1 MTSSPD
7 SASNTAPAQVRQT
20 RQQFVNPED
29 YLSYELAKA
38 VRQLPP
44 LYTRLL
50 AVSLSFLVFGAVAWA
65 YFSKIDEVAVTSGE
79 LIPSTQVRPVR
90 ALEGGVISQILVE
103 EGQDVQQGEIL
114 IIQDPALSNAEVE
127 RLQEASDLI
136 QQDIDRLTT
145 ELNGSGSTGIGL
157 QDQLISARL
166 QEFDTR
172 QASATA
178 EVERLGAAIEES
190 QARLARTKANL
201 ANARQLLGTAQEREE
216 RLRSLLDGAI
226 PQLDYLTAQ
235 DQLTEAQDRVASLE
249 QEIDVQQ
256 QSVRQAERA
265 YDAAQQEGDR
275 LASSR
280 RTEILTQLNQRQE
293 ELVNVQGQLKQA
305 NVRAEG
311 QTITAPISGRI
322 YNLQATLGERTIEP
336 GEELL
341 SILPNDGD
349 LLLEVKILN
358 RDIGFIQ
365 TGMQAK
371 VKIATFPFQEFG
383 TIDGE
388 VVQISPNATVDEQL
402 GPVFS
407 ARIQLTRATMP
418 LKGEEVQLVPGMAAT
433 GDIVTRQKTVL
444 TFLTEPITRR
454 FSDAFSVR

>member
-7 SASNTAPAQVRQT
+7 TVNTAPAQTRQT

-50 AVSLSFLVFGAVAWA
+50 AASLSALVFGAIAWA

-90 ALEGGVISQILVE
+90 ALDGGVISQILVE
-103 EGQDVQQGEIL
+103 EGQEVKEGEIL
-114 IIQDPALSNAEVE
+114 IIQDPALSDAEVD
-127 RLQEASDLI
+127 RLQKASDLI
-136 QQDIDRLTT
+136 QQDVNRLTA
-145 ELNGSGSTGIGL
+145 ELHGSGSTGIIL

-166 QEFDTR
+166 QEFDNR

-178 EVERLGAAIEES
+178 EVQRLAAAIEES
-190 QARLARTKANL
+190 RARLLRTEANL
-201 ANARQLLGTAQEREE
+201 TNARQLLSTAQEREE

-256 QSVRQAERA
+256 QSIRQGERA
-265 YDAAQQEGDR
+265 YEAARQEGDR

-280 RTEILTQLNQRQE
+280 RTEILTQLTQRQE
-293 ELVNVQGQLKQA
+293 ELANVQGQLKQA
-305 NVRAEG
+305 NLRAKG
-311 QTITAPISGRI
+311 QTITAPITGRI

-341 SILPNDGD
+341 SILPDDGD
-349 LLLEVKILN
+349 LLLEVKVLN
-358 RDIGFIQ
+358 RDIGFIR
-365 TGMQAK
+365 TGMRAK

-388 VVQISPNATVDEQL
+388 VVQISPNATVDERL

-407 ARIQLTRATMP
+407 ARIQLAKTAMP
-418 LKGEEVQLVPGMAAT
+418 LRGEEVQLVPGMAAT

>member
-7 SASNTAPAQVRQT
+7 PVTNTAPAQARQT

-50 AVSLSFLVFGAVAWA
+50 AASLSALVFGAIAWA

-90 ALEGGVISQILVE
+90 ALEGGIISQILVE
-103 EGQDVQQGEIL
+103 EGQEVKEGEIL
-114 IIQDPALSNAEVE
+114 IIQDPALPDAEVD
-127 RLQEASDLI
+127 RLQETTNLI
-136 QQDIDRLTT
+136 QQDVDRLTA
-145 ELNGSGSTGIGL
+145 ELNGSGNTGIGL
-157 QDQLISARL
+157 QDQLINARL

-172 QASATA
+172 QASAAA
-178 EVERLGAAIEES
+178 EVDRLAAAIEEAR
-190 QARLARTKANL
+190 ARLGRTEANL
-201 ANARQLLGTAQEREE
+201 THARQLLGTAQEREE

-235 DQLTEAQDRVASLE
+235 DQLTQAQDRVESLQ
-249 QEIDVQQ
+249 QEIAVQQ
-256 QSVRQAERA
+256 QTIRQAERA
-265 YDAAQQEGDR
+265 YDAALQEGDR

-280 RTEILTQLNQRQE
+280 RTEILTQLTQRQE
-293 ELVNVQGQLKQA
+293 DLANVQGQLTQA
-305 NVRAEG
+305 NLRAKG
-311 QTITAPISGRI
+311 QTITAPIAGRI

-341 SILPNDGD
+341 SILPDDGH
-349 LLLEVKILN
+349 LLLDVKILN

-365 TGMQAK
+365 PGMRAK

-407 ARIQLTRATMP
+407 ARIELAQTTMP
-418 LKGEEVQLVPGMAAT
+418 LRGKDVQLVPGMAAT